1 MTRNGF
7 QRDGRMGRLH
17 NGCEYKPEEMEWD
30 SKVVNEVLWRGEGGR
45 CKCGKGDVSLK
56 NEAKQ
61 LGEKCML

>member
-1 MTRNGF
+1 
-7 QRDGRMGRLH
+7 MGRLH